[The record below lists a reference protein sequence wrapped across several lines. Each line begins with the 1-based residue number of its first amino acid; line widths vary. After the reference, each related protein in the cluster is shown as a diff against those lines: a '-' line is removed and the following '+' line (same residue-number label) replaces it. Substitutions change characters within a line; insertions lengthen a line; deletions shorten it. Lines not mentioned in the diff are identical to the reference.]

1 MKKYPK
7 YKSSRVDWID
17 TIPYHWSCVRAQY
30 LFDIVSGSTPN
41 SNDDSLWDGNINW
54 ITPAD
59 FKTDDHYICNGK
71 RTITQKGYNS
81 CSTTIVP
88 AGSIIFSKRAPIGK
102 VVINSVELCTNQGCF
117 GCIPIK
123 ELSCNFFYYLMSI
136 LESEYNV
143 LGSGSTFMEISAK
156 EFSNFKLLV
165 PPFEEQEAIAA
176 YLDEVTAKIDSLI
189 AEKRS
194 QVEDLR
200 KYRTSLIT
208 ETVTRGLNPDATL
221 RSSGIDWLGDIPEHW
236 DIVPLKYL
244 VDESLMYGANESP
257 DEETNA
263 SNPRYV
269 RITDIDE
276 NGRLN
281 DNTFRSLSHNKAA
294 GYMLCKGDILF
305 ARSGATAGKTY
316 RFDEDYPACFAGY
329 LIKAKCGSKLNSKYL
344 LFFTN
349 TLSYSNWRNSI
360 FDQST
365 IQNISADKYNK
376 LPVPLPS
383 LSEQQQ
389 IVDYL
394 DEKTSKI
401 DALIKEL
408 EAQLSNLAT
417 YKQAVITEAVT
428 GKVDVRDWTPKS

>member
-143 LGSGSTFMEISAK
+143 LGSGSTFMEISTK

-189 AEKRS
+189 AEKHS

-208 ETVTRGLNPDATL
+208 ETVTRGLNPDVSL
-221 RSSGIDWLGDIPEHW
+221 RPSGIDWLGDIPEHW
-236 DIVPLKYL
+236 RLSKTKYYIDIKSGDCIPK
-244 VDESLMYGANESP
+244 DEISSNGRFPVFGGGEIIGYS
-257 DEETNA
+257 NA
-263 SNPRYV
+263 SNIKEDTIIIGRVGARCGCVRIAETNSWATDNALIVSTSQNPRYLCLLF
-269 RITDIDE
+269 E
-276 NGRLN
+276 AANLNRLN
-281 DNTFRSLSHNKAA
+281 ESNAQPLIT
-294 GYMLCKGDILF
+294 
-305 ARSGATAGKTY
+305 ATKVKDL
-316 RFDEDYPACFAGY
+316 R
-329 LIKAKCGSKLNSKYL
+329 I
-344 LFFTN
+344 
-349 TLSYSNWRNSI
+349 
-360 FDQST
+360 
-365 IQNISADKYNK
+365 
-376 LPVPLPS
+376 PLPP

-389 IVDYL
+389 IAEYL

-408 EAQLSNLAT
+408 EAQLSDLAT
-417 YKQAVITEAVT
+417 YKQAVITEVVT